1 MKIKSTGVAVLGTAA
16 LLAAASATAGE
27 VPAGSLPWTYLEV
40 GYAKQDGNDLLETDG
55 FQVKGS
61 IGFLNQWHAQ
71 VEYTD
76 GDMDSDMELDA
87 DFDGY
92 RLVVG
97 AHPQLTEKTQL
108 VADLQYFDYDLEED
122 NSSWD
127 ASTDGYGIG
136 LGLRHS
142 LSDKFELMAQVW
154 YVDAEVDYPGSDDF
168 DYNDTLVE
176 LGGRYNWT
184 PNFSTGVT
192 VGLNGSLGGATAAW
206 DDYSG
211 DVYRLDLRWS
221 FGAGDVSDSF

>member
-16 LLAAASATAGE
+16 LLAAASATAGD
-27 VPAGSLPWTYLEV
+27 LPWTYLEV

>member
-16 LLAAASATAGE
+16 LLAAASATAGD
-27 VPAGSLPWTYLEV
+27 LPWTYLEV

-108 VADLQYFDYDLEED
+108 VADLQYFDYDLD
-122 NSSWD
+122 ID
-127 ASTDGYGIG
+127 GIDISTDGFGIG

-154 YVDAEVDYPGSDDF
+154 YIDGEVDTNAFFGDI
-168 DYNDTLVE
+168 DYNDTVVE
-176 LGGRYNWT
+176 LSGRYNWT
-184 PNFSTGVT
+184 PNLSTGVS
-192 VGLNGSLGGATAAW
+192 VSLDGSLGGGTTALNALEGGFG
-206 DDYSG
+206 G

-221 FGAGDVSDSF
+221 FGDLF